1 MAKIMNQLD
10 LLTTHVMGGGRESV
24 NAIAS
29 ASDMPFDGEPYDVG
43 YNE

>member
-1 MAKIMNQLD
+1 MAKIMNQLN
-10 LLTTHVMGGGRESV
+10 LLIMHVIGSGRESV